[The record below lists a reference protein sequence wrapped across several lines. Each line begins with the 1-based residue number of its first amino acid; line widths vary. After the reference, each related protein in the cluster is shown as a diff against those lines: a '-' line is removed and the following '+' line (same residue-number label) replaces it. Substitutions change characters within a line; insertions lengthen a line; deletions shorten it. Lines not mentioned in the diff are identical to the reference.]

1 MLSSPLESIREEDM
15 IQEIKIKKFKNTSST
30 QLEVE
35 TLLWALE
42 GIKNGSEKN
51 GGNKLR
57 IFTDS
62 QAISDLLRRRKIL
75 EEKNYYSKRGQAEL
89 KHAFLYKKYYA
100 YFDEMAFEV
109 IKVRGHAPFRKHT
122 TVDRIFSCVDQTV
135 RATLK
140 NQSS

>member
-1 MLSSPLESIREEDM
+1 VAI

-35 TLLWALE
+35 TLLWALDK
-42 GIKNGSEKN
+42 IKNGSEKK
-51 GGNKLR
+51 GENKLR

-75 EEKNYYSKRGQAEL
+75 EEKNYYSKRAQAEL
-89 KHAFLYKKYYA
+89 KHAPLYKKYYA

-109 IKVRGHAPFRKHT
+109 IKVPGHPPSRKHT

-135 RATLK
+135 RAYLK
-140 NQSS
+140 RVAS